1 VEEEMKILS
10 INAGSSSV
18 KCSLYEMPQAKILM
32 KGSIERIGQSPS
44 VVLLDFGRTKRS
56 EKRDVADFHQAIVL
70 LLGALTEKETKVL
83 KNINQIDAI
92 GHRVVHG
99 GQLFERALFVDD
111 KTISIIKKYAEFA
124 PLHGSANITAI
135 QSCQKLLP
143 NRPNVAVFDTALY
156 KNLPPKA
163 YLYGLP
169 IEMYEKHG
177 IRRYG
182 FHGISHQ
189 FVAKEAS
196 RLIGKRLEELRI
208 ITCHLG
214 SGASITA
221 FKHGKAID
229 TSMGFTPLEGVLMG
243 TRPGDLDSSI
253 LIYILKHLG
262 LNTDQLEELLNKD
275 SGLKGLC
282 GESDMRDI
290 ISLTEKGNEKAQ
302 NALDA
307 FVYRIQ
313 KYIGAYTAA
322 LGGIDAIVFTGGIGE
337 NSSVLRKKILDV
349 FGYLNVKVH
358 TEKNQNN
365 APTFSTEDSSVYAMT
380 IPTNEEL
387 AIAYETFE
395 LVSQNTPIRKT

>member
-1 VEEEMKILS
+1 MKILS
-10 INAGSSSV
+10 INTGSSSV

-44 VVLLDFGRTKRS
+44 AVLLDFGRTKRS
-56 EKRDVADFHQAIVL
+56 EKCDVTDYHQAVEL
-70 LLGALTEKETKVL
+70 FLGALTAKETQVL
-83 KNINQIDAI
+83 TSTNQIDAV

-99 GQLFERALFVDD
+99 GQLFERTLFVDD
-111 KTISIIKKYAEFA
+111 KTISLIKKYAEFA

-169 IEMYEKHG
+169 IEMYEKNG

-182 FHGISHQ
+182 FHGLSHGY
-189 FVAKEAS
+189 VAKEAS
-196 RLIGKRLEELRI
+196 RLIGKRLEELKI

-214 SGASITA
+214 SGSSVTA
-221 FKHGKAID
+221 FKNGCAVD
-229 TSMGFTPLEGVLMG
+229 TSMGFTPLEGLLMG
-243 TRPGDLDSSI
+243 TRCGDIDPGVV
-253 LIYILKHLG
+253 IYIVRHLKLDAA
-262 LNTDQLEELLNKD
+262 NLEEILDKD

-282 GESDMRDI
+282 GKSDMRDI
-290 ISLTEKGNEKAQ
+290 ISLTEKGNEKTQ

-387 AIAYETFE
+387 AIARETFE
-395 LVSQNTPIRKT
+395 LVSQNMPIRNT